1 MALFVANALG
11 FGGEQMHLAAQL
23 WWILGEGGSKTEMG
37 LATGLRI
44 VPVLVLTLYAGV
56 FTDGVDGKRLML
68 AKRCLLTLIALIT
81 AVILVSGDA
90 EIWHVVVLSTI
101 AGALIVLG
109 TMVAGYDKFF
119 DMDIIAW
126 GPTTTSNW
134 SLSMISS
141 RDRMCSR
148 YTFC

>member
-56 FTDGVDGKRLML
+56 LTDGWMESDSCWPNGV
-68 AKRCLLTLIALIT
+68 C
-81 AVILVSGDA
+81 
-90 EIWHVVVLSTI
+90 
-101 AGALIVLG
+101 
-109 TMVAGYDKFF
+109 
-119 DMDIIAW
+119 
-126 GPTTTSNW
+126 
-134 SLSMISS
+134 
-141 RDRMCSR
+141 
-148 YTFC
+148 